1 MLWVAY
7 LVEVGAADELLAEA
21 EAWIAANSDGEA
33 WGAFAAP
40 VNRKGKESAASEAA
54 SLPIIYSAHYC
65 QSVPA
70 AWHGVTWG
78 LVEGFV
84 RWLLNQGYS
93 VASINNRLSAVKVY
107 ARLAAKAGAIPAEE
121 HALIREVHG
130 YGETEGKRM
139 DDRRPKSR
147 VGHKKDEALVLTAEQ
162 ARLLK
167 SRHAPTPQGKRDWL
181 LICLLLDLGLRAS
194 EVAALRVE
202 DFVEPGYVT
211 VYRQKTDSV
220 DRMELTADILK
231 ALVAY
236 APYQRKE
243 GLLLRGSRKNEK
255 LTKQNMSVRAIGG
268 RVKILGR
275 DILGFWEL
283 SPRSAPH
290 LGNARCQKQR
300 SLHPA

>member
-1 MLWVAY
+1 
-7 LVEVGAADELLAEA
+7 
-21 EAWIAANSDGEA
+21 
-33 WGAFAAP
+33 
-40 VNRKGKESAASEAA
+40 
-54 SLPIIYSAHYC
+54 
-65 QSVPA
+65 
-70 AWHGVTWG
+70 
-78 LVEGFV
+78 
-84 RWLLNQGYS
+84 
-93 VASINNRLSAVKVY
+93 
-107 ARLAAKAGAIPAEE
+107 
-121 HALIREVHG
+121 
-130 YGETEGKRM
+130 M

-243 GLLLRGSRKNEK
+243 GLLL
-255 LTKQNMSVRAIGG
+255 
-268 RVKILGR
+268 
-275 DILGFWEL
+275 
-283 SPRSAPH
+283 P
-290 LGNARCQKQR
+290 
-300 SLHPA
+300 